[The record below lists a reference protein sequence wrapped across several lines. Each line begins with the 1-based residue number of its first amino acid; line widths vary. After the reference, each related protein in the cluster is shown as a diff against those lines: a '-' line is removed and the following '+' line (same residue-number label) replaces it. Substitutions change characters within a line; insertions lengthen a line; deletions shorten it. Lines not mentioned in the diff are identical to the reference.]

1 MKEFIVKTNGRFL
14 LDNIVLIVLMV
25 LTYVG
30 VPIIMKIYSSPD
42 KNDWLFSCILIVSSY
57 LVATVC
63 MYFGITRVT
72 QSVYFNETGI
82 VVKRVFNETSF
93 SKDELIYDID
103 YFKSSQGISQQSV
116 FIKAGGK
123 VYIFREK
130 EVVNYPRAVEY
141 LKKNCKKEKI
151 YK

>member
-63 MYFGITRVT
+63 IL
-72 QSVYFNETGI
+72 
-82 VVKRVFNETSF
+82 
-93 SKDELIYDID
+93 EL
-103 YFKSSQGISQQSV
+103 Q
-116 FIKAGGK
+116 
-123 VYIFREK
+123 E
-130 EVVNYPRAVEY
+130 
-141 LKKNCKKEKI
+141 
-151 YK
+151 

>member
-14 LDNIVLIVLMV
+14 LDNIVLIVLMI

-72 QSVYFNETGI
+72 QSVCSI
-82 VVKRVFNETSF
+82 VK
-93 SKDELIYDID
+93 
-103 YFKSSQGISQQSV
+103 
-116 FIKAGGK
+116 
-123 VYIFREK
+123 
-130 EVVNYPRAVEY
+130 
-141 LKKNCKKEKI
+141 
-151 YK
+151 